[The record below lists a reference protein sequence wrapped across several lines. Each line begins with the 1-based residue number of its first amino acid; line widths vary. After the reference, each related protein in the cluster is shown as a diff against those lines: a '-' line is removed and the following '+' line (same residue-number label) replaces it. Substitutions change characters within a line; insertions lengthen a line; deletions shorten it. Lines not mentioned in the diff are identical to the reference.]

1 MKRFSLLFL
10 SLCFLLSLFGCD
22 GGYQADASFTYI
34 LTRNIST
41 LDPQTAS
48 GPASGAVI
56 DSIFEGLCRIG
67 PDGQAVPGAAK
78 RWEAKDNARTF
89 TFHLRNNLCWSNG
102 VPLTAQD
109 FVFGITRALS
119 PATGAQGV
127 DDLFILKNAHAVYAG
142 ELEPEALGIFAKD
155 DHTLVV
161 ELEQSYPDFP
171 AFTAGPHYMPCNQ
184 EYFEACSGHY
194 GLSAEYLITNG
205 PFTFSS
211 IYSWNMEYGQRK
223 VSLVRSNTY
232 QGEHRVFAAEL
243 TYLIDYSSDIE
254 SNPVSALKD
263 GTVDVLPLSETMA
276 KAAEESGCGV
286 IALNDAVTGLLLNS
300 QSEAFQDAQVRQLF
314 LQTLNREDLLARHT
328 TAAEGGGEAMGI
340 MPDCIRWNSGSYYQ
354 EGEQLYLSQDD
365 SVLSG
370 LPEFL
375 KKLELER
382 LPSITV
388 ICPNDEDS
396 INVANGFLVAWNQK
410 LQNSFNI
417 LPLTDSEFQSRVA
430 SGDYE
435 AALYTLRA
443 GGTAPFDVLK
453 SFESK
458 ASPSLMNDA
467 VYDSALHSLSFDL
480 SSYRGLE
487 LMLRDAYIFYPLFR
501 DNTYYGMNPNVR
513 GITVAPDLSVNF
525 TQARKRS

>member
-1 MKRFSLLFL
+1 MKRFFFFFLSFFLLFVL
-10 SLCFLLSLFGCD
+10 SGCD
-22 GGYQADASFTYI
+22 GGFQADASFTYI
-34 LTRNIST
+34 LSRNIST

-48 GPASGAVI
+48 GPASGTVI
-56 DSIFEGLCRIG
+56 DSIFEGICRIDSNG
-67 PDGQAVPGAAK
+67 KATPGAAK
-78 RWEAKDNARTF
+78 RWEAKDDSRTF

-102 VPLTAQD
+102 TPLTAQD

-127 DDLFILKNAHAVYAG
+127 DDLFILKNARAVYAG
-142 ELEPEALGIFAKD
+142 ELEPEALGVSAED
-155 DHTLVV
+155 DRTLVI

-171 AFTAGPHYMPCNQ
+171 AFTAGPHYMPCNR

-243 TYLIDYSSDIE
+243 TYLIDYNSDID
-254 SNPVSALKD
+254 SNPVSALQE
-263 GTVDVLPLSETMA
+263 GSVDILPLSETMA
-276 KAAEESGCGV
+276 KAAEDSGCRV

-300 QSEAFQDAQVRQLF
+300 QSEVFQDAQVRQLF
-314 LQTLNREDLLARHT
+314 LQTLDRKDLLERHVS
-328 TAAEGGGEAMGI
+328 AVEGGGEAFGI
-340 MPDCIRWNSGSYYQ
+340 MPDCIHWNGSSYYQ
-354 EGEQLYLSQDD
+354 EGESMYLPQDD

-370 LPEFL
+370 LPELL
-375 KKLELER
+375 KRLDLER

-417 LPLTDSEFQSRVA
+417 LPLSDSEFQSRIA

-453 SFESK
+453 SFESS
-458 ASPSLMNDA
+458 ASPSLMNDTI
-467 VYDSALHSLSFDL
+467 YDSALHSLSFDL
-480 SSYRGLE
+480 NSYQGLE
-487 LMLRDAYIFYPLFR
+487 SMLRDAYIFYPLFR
-501 DNTYYGMNPNVR
+501 DNTYYAMNPNVR
-513 GITVAPDLSVNF
+513 GIAVAPDLSINF